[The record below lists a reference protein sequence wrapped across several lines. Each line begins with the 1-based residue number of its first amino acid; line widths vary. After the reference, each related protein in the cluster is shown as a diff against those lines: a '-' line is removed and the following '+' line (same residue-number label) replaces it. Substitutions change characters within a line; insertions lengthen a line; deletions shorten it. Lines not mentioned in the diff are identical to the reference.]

1 MAQSLLSLS
10 IMSPEKDFFEGE
22 VREIVFSTPLGRLG
36 IMAGHAPVVAAVSE
50 GVLEIMYGD
59 ERKIAAVGQGFAE
72 IAYEK
77 AEFFVDTVEWAEDI
91 DAIRAREALERA
103 EQRIRSNINRIEYM
117 RTQAAM
123 SRALARLKA
132 VESGSGAHSG
142 NQQK

>member
-1 MAQSLLSLS
+1 
-10 IMSPEKDFFEGE
+10 MSPEKDCFEGE
-22 VREIVFSTPLGRLG
+22 AREIVFSTPLGRLG
-36 IMAGHAPVVAAVSE
+36 IMAGHAPMVAAVSE
-50 GVLEIMYGD
+50 CILEIKIGD
-59 ERKIAAVGQGFAE
+59 EWKIAAVGQGFAE

-77 AEFFVDTVEWAEDI
+77 AEFFVDTAEWAEDI

-103 EQRIRSNINRIEYM
+103 EQRIRSNISRIEYT

-132 VESGSGAHSG
+132 VESGAGGAHSG